1 MNVFV
6 IFKASHPTS
15 LNAAVESVFPEDHLR
30 LQEDE
35 WLVAG
40 PLTAQEVSDRLQIS
54 NGENGSAI
62 VFRMG
67 SYYGRASTNI
77 WDWIKTKSEAVSD

>member
-6 IFKASHPTS
+6 VFKVSDPDKLSEAIVSAYPH
-15 LNAAVESVFPEDHLR
+15 DHLR

-35 WLVAG
+35 WLIAG
-40 PLTAQEVSDRLQIS
+40 PSTAQEVSDRLEIS
-54 NGENGSAI
+54 TGENGTGI

-67 SYYGRASTNI
+67 SYFGRASTNI